1 MLLICIKSNAQ
12 SFANGPELS
21 NDRDSRLNRILD
33 GDDNCF
39 YTYRIRSKAF
49 GTSYYVEKFN
59 KEELKPV
66 FSKEINIEEDRFTT
80 IEDVKYAAEKVY
92 IFVSQFDKRE
102 DKMSLNFR
110 SISTDGTVSVKPE
123 EILNINTDRSEFVD
137 FDIYQN
143 PPRTK
148 FLVKVSYKVSKE
160 TQYKTNFILYDA
172 ATMKQIFSKQVEQ
185 QLLSGPAMPIGL
197 FHRENLNNTDFIGLM
212 IDDDDNIFYGYTFFD
227 KPSREKGSK
236 FKVVMNILSAN
247 SIAPKTTELEFDDN
261 YYVGRI
267 KFTKPNSNQI
277 VAGGFLKIVNDDTG
291 KDVVKPGIFSFTV
304 NIEQNKIESKTVTVF
319 DDKMAAALEL
329 NTKHSRSI
337 KYKLDYIIPSGTSVY
352 YVGEQYREQQISSFD
367 PLSRMSQTL
376 WEYQYMDVIV
386 AKLNNKGEFEWIKNT
401 PLRISMTLT
410 SPHLFKEYIA
420 MATNKSIYIFNNES
434 EKNIERY
441 SKPDFE
447 PKDLRT
453 ITGIQGT
460 NFVSTA
466 VDLENGT
473 ILHKLVFANTDYC
486 FAPIQERNSSYI
498 PPADVDIF
506 VKGKYNEIFIDTENR
521 GKERFCKITFE

>member
-1 MLLICIKSNAQ
+1 MNSIKFILLSLLLICIKSNAQ

-59 KEELKPV
+59 KEDMKPA

-80 IEDVKYAAEKVY
+80 IEDVKYAAKKVY
-92 IFVSQFDKRE
+92 IFVSEFDKRE
-102 DKMSLNFR
+102 DKMSLYIR
-110 SISTDGTVSVKPE
+110 SVSADGTVSIKPE

-143 PPRTK
+143 PSRTK
-148 FLVKVSYKVSKE
+148 FLVKVSYKVSRE

-185 QLLSGPAMPIGL
+185 QLLSGPAIPVGL

-212 IDDDDNIFYGYTFFD
+212 IDDDDNIFYCYTFYD

-236 FKVVMNILSAN
+236 FKVVMNILSSN

-261 YYVGRI
+261 YYVGKI
-267 KFTKPNSNQI
+267 KFTKLNSNQI
-277 VAGGFLKIVNDDTG
+277 VAGGFFKNVMENDGRDIA
-291 KDVVKPGIFSFTV
+291 KPGIFSFTV
-304 NIEQNKIESKTVTVF
+304 NIEQNKIESKTVTLF
-319 DDKMAAALEL
+319 DDKMSAALEL
-329 NTKHSRSI
+329 NSKHSRTT

-386 AKLNNKGEFEWIKNT
+386 AKLNNRGEFEWIKNT
-401 PLRISMTLT
+401 PLRIS
-410 SPHLFKEYIA
+410 YIA
-420 MATNKSIYIFNNES
+420 VATNISIYIFNNES

-460 NFVSTA
+460 NFVSSA
-466 VDLENGT
+466 VDLQNGT
-473 ILHKLVFANTDYC
+473 ILHKLVFENIDYC

-498 PPADVDIF
+498 PPADAEIF